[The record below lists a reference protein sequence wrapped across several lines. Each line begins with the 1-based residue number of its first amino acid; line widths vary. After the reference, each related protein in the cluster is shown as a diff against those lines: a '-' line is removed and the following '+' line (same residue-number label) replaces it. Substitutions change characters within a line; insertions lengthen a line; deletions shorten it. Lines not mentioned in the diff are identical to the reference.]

1 MEAAHLSLTD
11 WGWEPSVL
19 LGLAAV
25 SVAYTV
31 AVRRGLVR
39 DDDDTTPWFRRTA
52 LRPWMFGAGILTAFI
67 ALQSPIDTGGDEY
80 LLSLHM
86 VQHLILMMVSPPLV
100 LLGIEGVRPLAG
112 DVAPRWRAVWSFVT
126 RPWQATLIFNAVL
139 LIWHIPSWYDATLT
153 TEWIHIVEHLTF
165 IGVGVIFWWPI
176 VDPMRVHHGR
186 PVSPFVKIAMLV
198 LAGIP
203 PTVLGFLFCL
213 VGTPVYSFYAAAP
226 RLWGMSAV
234 LDQQVAGVIMFGL
247 GNVVY
252 FVAISVIFLRLLG
265 NPADDEEELERESA
279 AGRPA
284 LSPLPALPAE
294 PSPLGKDL

>member
-1 MEAAHLSLTD
+1 MEQAHLSLSD
-11 WGWEPSVL
+11 WGWEPSIL

-25 SVAYTV
+25 SFAYFL
-31 AVRRGLVR
+31 AVRRGLLR
-39 DDDDTTPWFRRTA
+39 DDDDTTPWFRRAT
-52 LRPWMFGAGILTAFI
+52 LRPWFFGAGIVSAFV

-100 LLGIEGVRPLAG
+100 LLGIAGMRPPPAT
-112 DVAPRWRAVWSFVT
+112 VAPRLRAVWGFVT
-126 RPWQATLIFNAVL
+126 LPWPATFIFNAVL

-153 TEWIHIVEHLTF
+153 TEWLHVIEHLTF
-165 IGVGVIFWWPI
+165 IAVGVIFWWPV

-213 VGTPVYSFYAAAP
+213 VGTPVYDFYARAP

-252 FVAISVIFLRLLG
+252 FVAISIVFLRLLA
-265 NPADDEEELERESA
+265 NPADDEAEIERTA
-279 AGRPA
+279 AETRPA
-284 LSPLPALPAE
+284 
-294 PSPLGKDL
+294 